1 MEKKKYVTPK
11 VEAVQMETSHM
22 MMAVSGEGMGD
33 GGKIS
38 DFQDKVFNADAN
50 RNNAWDMW

>member
-1 MEKKKYVTPK
+1 MEKEKYVAPK

-22 MMAVSGEGMGD
+22 MAMSGEGMGD

-50 RNNAWDMW
+50 RNNAWDLW

>member
-22 MMAVSGEGMGD
+22 MMAVSGEGMGN